1 MPMLR
6 HVSQVA
12 NSTTKRSSD
21 ASTRSRDREIRSS
34 RRIWGADLRAWPSTC
49 VSARPSGLDPRLS
62 LPAELQMAAVRV
74 ADPAGGGAGGG
85 GGGGPAGE
93 VAVVAV
99 AEDLAADLVPADS
112 VAVVVARAP

>member
-34 RRIWGADLRAWPSTC
+34 RRIWGADLRAWPSTW
-49 VSARPSGLDPRLS
+49 VSAIPSGLYARLS
-62 LPAELQMAAVRV
+62 LPPELQMAAVRV
-74 ADPAGGGAGGG
+74 AD
-85 GGGGPAGE
+85 PAGE

>member
-49 VSARPSGLDPRLS
+49 VSARPSGLDPRVS
-62 LPAELQMAAVRV
+62 LPAELQMAAGRV
-74 ADPAGGGAGGG
+74 ADR
-85 GGGGPAGE
+85 AGE